1 MKKFVLFILCIFAVG
16 TAKSATLSSINEGQL
31 SSLVDSFSVALVKKD
46 KAWMQANLSDAC
58 KMYEPTGNTLNKS
71 TIIMAFTQGVYA
83 ISKSEALNKS
93 IKINGAQADVSAD
106 LKVEGMG
113 NVNGSEMDISNTYRL
128 DLKFVQVDNNWK
140 ISEITISQ

>member
-1 MKKFVLFILCIFAVG
+1 MRKFVLFILCIFVVG
-16 TAKSATLSSINEGQL
+16 TAKSATSLSVNDGQIT
-31 SSLVDSFSVALVKKD
+31 SLVDSFSVALVKKD

-106 LKVEGMG
+106 LRVEGMG